1 MLKILPLNFNLLQF
15 LTLHFKTDVV
25 NSMIT
30 PKDGKGH
37 RSRMLKSGQV
47 GRKKER
53 TATQGERSSQ
63 PSHGLAHDYHGGPEL
78 AVNSAEDYSQDS
90 FFVTL
95 VRLTSSRL
103 YTWQRKVSS
112 PCHSRLV
119 GNSQEFICF
128 KGLFIKILGPKCVK

>member
-1 MLKILPLNFNLLQF
+1 
-15 LTLHFKTDVV
+15 
-25 NSMIT
+25 MIT

-95 VRLTSSRL
+95 VRLTSCEQCVTLVHMATQSIQSMPLQVGWKQSRVYL
-103 YTWQRKVSS
+103 LQR
-112 PCHSRLV
+112 
-119 GNSQEFICF
+119 F
-128 KGLFIKILGPKCVK
+128 

>member
-1 MLKILPLNFNLLQF
+1 M
-15 LTLHFKTDVV
+15 TLHSKTDVV

-53 TATQGERSSQ
+53 TATATQGERSSH
-63 PSHGLAHDYHGGPEL
+63 PSYGLAHDYLGGHTV
-78 AVNSAEDYSQDS
+78 AANSAEDYSQDS

-95 VRLTSSRL
+95 VRLTSS
-103 YTWQRKVSS
+103 
-112 PCHSRLV
+112 
-119 GNSQEFICF
+119 
-128 KGLFIKILGPKCVK
+128 

>member
-1 MLKILPLNFNLLQF
+1 M
-15 LTLHFKTDVV
+15 TLHSKTDVV

-53 TATQGERSSQ
+53 TATQGERSSH

-95 VRLTSSRL
+95 VRLTSCEQCVTLVHMATQSIQPMTLKAGWKQSRVYLLQNL
-103 YTWQRKVSS
+103 YKL
-112 PCHSRLV
+112 RL
-119 GNSQEFICF
+119 
-128 KGLFIKILGPKCVK
+128 LF